1 MVLER
6 PDQGFVLLA
15 LLARWG
21 VFRGVCVQNVSTSA
35 SCHTVAAGD
44 DRQSMNTRPSLV
56 ALLRRARAQFHV
68 GLGTISPAD
77 AEEIRRR
84 QEAPKAGQWYP
95 AHGVV
100 RS

>member
-1 MVLER
+1 MS
-6 PDQGFVLLA
+6 LL
-15 LLARWG
+15 
-21 VFRGVCVQNVSTSA
+21 
-35 SCHTVAAGD
+35 
-44 DRQSMNTRPSLV
+44 
-56 ALLRRARAQFHV
+56 ALLRRAYAQFHV
-68 GLGTISPAD
+68 GLGTISAAD